1 MKKILII
8 ILSILLLLI
17 SGCSLTKK
25 IAPSGKAAS
34 NKNAQKDIHA
44 SAPSIPEV
52 PEGCDPE
59 LWMGSFGNLQIDD
72 NTGALYIV
80 DSNNNKTLISDK
92 TGSESGPIFK
102 VSPDRTSVVYV
113 ETNTDQQKYDV
124 AVYNVRDKK
133 SHYILKDVTSLPQ
146 YIHWSYD
153 SNLIGITTV
162 NYTDDLS
169 KTTFDCTLYESGKG
183 DIVAKIPAVDFNW
196 SLDSSSIVFMKV
208 PENVEKY
215 MIQGEDLAN
224 TLSNTMGIYNLSTG
238 KTNYY
243 TLENDELIFSTPE
256 YSKDGSRIFFISS
269 KFNSKPSTF
278 PADPQ
283 SLINEA
289 IYVFDSGSTT
299 PRRIVDN
306 DYINSSNPDN
316 GYGIA
321 KLDKDL
327 LAYGGL
333 MKDSVKVVN
342 LKTGQSKVYTGLIES
357 EGQEDT
363 SFMWQADNSLKINLK
378 NGTHVIIGQN
388 MKER

>member
-1 MKKILII
+1 M
-8 ILSILLLLI
+8 LSISLLLVC
-17 SGCSLTKK
+17 GCSALKK
-25 IAPSGKAAS
+25 FASVNAADS
-34 NKNAQKDIHA
+34 SKNAQGSKQV
-44 SAPSIPEV
+44 SIPEV
-52 PEGCDPE
+52 PDGCDPE
-59 LWMGSFGNLQIDD
+59 LWMNNFGNLQIDD
-72 NTGALYIV
+72 STGALYIV
-80 DSNNNKTLISDK
+80 DSSKNKTLISDK

-113 ETNTDQQKYDV
+113 ETDEDQQKYNV
-124 AVYNVRDKK
+124 AIYNAKNK
-133 SHYILKDVTSLPQ
+133 SSHYILNDVSSIPQ

-153 SNLIGITTV
+153 SNFLGINTV

-169 KTTFDCTLYESGKG
+169 KTTFDCTIYEAGKSN
-183 DIVAKIPAVDFNW
+183 IVAKIPAVDFNW
-196 SLDSSSIVFMKV
+196 SPDSSSIAFMKV
-208 PENVEKY
+208 PDNVEKY
-215 MIQGEDLAN
+215 MIQGEDLVD
-224 TLSNTMGIYNLSTG
+224 TLSDTMGVYNLSSG
-238 KTNYY
+238 KTSYY

-289 IYVFDSGSTT
+289 IYIFDPGSTN

-327 LAYGGL
+327 LSYGGL

-342 LKTGQSKVYTGLIES
+342 LKTGQSKVYTGLMES
-357 EGQEDT
+357 EGQDDV
-363 SFMWQADNSLKINLK
+363 SFIWKADNSLKISLK
-378 NGTHVIIGQN
+378 NGSRVIGQD
-388 MKER
+388 MKEK